1 MHIEIDNK
9 SGFCFGVQRA
19 IDKVEELIADGQKV
33 NCLGDIVHNQ
43 EEINRLTQKGMDT
56 IHSEKLDATKNETVL
71 VRSHGEPPST
81 FNILDKN
88 KNTTIDATCPVV
100 LKLQSRIK
108 KSFQNLT
115 TKGGQL
121 VIFGKKQHPE
131 VIGLNGQTNNQAII
145 VTSNNDLQKIDF
157 DRPIE
162 VFSQTTMPLDS
173 FKNIASE
180 IESRSNNQVIIHDTI
195 CRQVAGRVPHL
206 KVFAK
211 KFDCVLFV
219 SGKKSSNGK
228 SLYGVCKSQNPNTFF
243 ISSPGEIKQEWLK
256 KANSIG
262 ICGATST
269 PRWLMEDVKKHIEQ
283 NINHQV

>member
-43 EEINRLTQKGMDT
+43 EEISRLTQRGMDT

-256 KANSIG
+256 KTNSIG